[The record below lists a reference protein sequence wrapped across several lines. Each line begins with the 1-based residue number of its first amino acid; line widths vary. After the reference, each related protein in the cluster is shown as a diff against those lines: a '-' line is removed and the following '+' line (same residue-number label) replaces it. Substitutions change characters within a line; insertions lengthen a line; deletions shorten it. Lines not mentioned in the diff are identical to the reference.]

1 MTGIPHDFF
10 VRECTHSFSAT
21 LPAEG
26 HYAVGN
32 IFFSLTETASQQATF
47 ESIAHDLGLRV
58 LGWRDVP
65 TDNSILGPAS
75 KSKEPRIKQPFIVLE
90 SHYGGGEESQHGT
103 FDEKY
108 FLRQLYVLRKQA
120 THKMYVSLPY
130 LSFPLIIIAVAF
142 PNPSISVPSLHPTS
156 STKVNSPLSKSTT
169 TTMI

>member
-10 VRECTHSFSAT
+10 VREVIHAFTAT

-32 IFFSLTETASQQATF
+32 VFLSQTDPQSQQTTF
-47 ESIAHDLGLRV
+47 EGIASALGLRV

-75 KSKEPRIKQPFIVLE
+75 KSKEPKIKQPFVVLE
-90 SHYGGGEESQHGT
+90 SHYGGGEQSQEGV

-108 FLRQLYVLRKQA
+108 FLRQLFVLRKQA
-120 THKMYVSLPY
+120 THKM
-130 LSFPLIIIAVAF
+130 
-142 PNPSISVPSLHPTS
+142 
-156 STKVNSPLSKSTT
+156 
-169 TTMI
+169 